1 MFAPK
6 LGEMWIAV
14 SNVLAAGM
22 MLSASASLVGEGT
35 MMKDEGGEGFFASA
49 PARVILGL
57 LIGIAFIIVSSK
69 YLDDYED
76 LKLGNLHGMNA
87 KKALLVMAVM
97 FLHSFA
103 EGVGIGAAF
112 GGESGAHLG
121 MFVSLTLAVH
131 NVPEGLAIA
140 LVLVPRGVSITG
152 AALWCIFSSIPQPIM
167 AVPAYLFVEHFRPGV
182 PVGLGFAAGAMC
194 YVALFEII
202 AEARHHLSDRSVV
215 CGVIAAGLGMSLL
228 QLYLKD
234 SFHD

>member
-1 MFAPK
+1 MM
-6 LGEMWIAV
+6 GDGV
-14 SNVLAAGM
+14 HGSSTSRVVAG
-22 MLSASASLVGEGT
+22 
-35 MMKDEGGEGFFASA
+35 
-49 PARVILGL
+49 ILMGVV
-57 LIGIAFIIVSSK
+57 FIIVSAK
-69 YLDDYED
+69 FLDNYED
-76 LKLGNLHGMNA
+76 LKLGNLSQMNA

-140 LVLVPRGVSITG
+140 LVLVPRGVSLMG
-152 AALWCIFSSIPQPIM
+152 AALWCIFSSLPQPIM

-202 AEARHHLSDRSVV
+202 AEARHHISDRSVV

-228 QLYLKD
+228 QLRLKD
-234 SFHD
+234 VMREP